1 MRISRLVAAVALV
14 VAAACAPAPR
24 EQPAVT
30 ETRPPLLAALDGDWK
45 MTGEVQGEAVEY
57 RLAVRPVLGRAFT
70 ELHMVDVEEPPR
82 YEARLFLGYDEASR
96 ELIAHWLDSFGARA
110 SIPHGTGRISE
121 RTIEFTI
128 PYPEGAFRDTLTH
141 DSEADRWRFTIDEAD
156 GAGGWKPFAAYEV
169 ERASRAS
176 HAAASA
182 P

>member
-1 MRISRLVAAVALV
+1 MRVFGIVLVVVALAAGACARAPGRAPVAVA
-14 VAAACAPAPR
+14 
-24 EQPAVT
+24 
-30 ETRPPLLAALDGDWK
+30 ETRPPLLAALDGAWR

-70 ELHMVDVEEPPR
+70 ELHMIDVQEPPR

-128 PYPEGAFRDTLTH
+128 PYPDGAFRDTLTL
-141 DSEADRWRFTIDEAD
+141 DPEADRWRFTIDAAD
-156 GAGGWKPFAAYEV
+156 GAGGWKRFATYEV
-169 ERASRAS
+169 ERAGR
-176 HAAASA
+176 SA